1 MIGVNLKASGIAPTT
16 ITAGARQSPA
26 AVTLGG
32 SISRNSWWH
41 RQSIRFRR
49 DAKEV
54 LHQTRVLML
63 LLTHPGAPLRTRAV
77 AGCAALYLVSPI
89 QLIPSFIPI
98 IGQLDDLFVLWAGM
112 KLARRFTSHDVLE
125 ECEAHAKCG
134 RFFSARSEKPHCVQ
148 AGTAMPLTN
157 DP

>member
-1 MIGVNLKASGIAPTT
+1 MPDRGNV
-16 ITAGARQSPA
+16 PA
-26 AVTLGG
+26 AVSIGGYYRFAGLTLVC
-32 SISRNSWWH
+32 SDPSRWWH
-41 RQSIRFRR
+41 RQSTRFRR

-54 LHQTRVLML
+54 LHQSRVLTL
-63 LLTHPGAPLRTRAV
+63 LLTYPGAPLRTRAI

-112 KLARRFTSHDVLE
+112 KLARKFTSREILE
-125 ECEAHAKCG
+125 ECEAHALCG
-134 RFFSARSEKPHCVQ
+134 RFFSTRSEKPNFVQ
-148 AGTAMPLTN
+148 PSPALPLQP